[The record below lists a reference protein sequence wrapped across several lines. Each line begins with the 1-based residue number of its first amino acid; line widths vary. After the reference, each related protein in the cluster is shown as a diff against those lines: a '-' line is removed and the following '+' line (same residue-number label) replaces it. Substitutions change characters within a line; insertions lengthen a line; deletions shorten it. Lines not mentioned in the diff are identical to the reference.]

1 MLLGIDSAV
10 ARLIAD
16 ADCNLK
22 RKQIFSQSVFLI
34 FLSLISIVPILY
46 YFRGSI
52 LINYIG
58 DSSHSY
64 LFSIVLCNL
73 FLNLFIQNIL
83 GIFKW
88 MFEKVNYFIL
98 SFGHALL
105 TILVSLFLLVKLDY
119 GLIAIFYGQ
128 LFSSLF
134 FCIVGFLLVR
144 KYLTFTL
151 GKSYMKAFF
160 NIGIPVCLISCLG
173 CLIPIIERNFISKY
187 LSLSDIAVYSVA
199 LKIVLILAL
208 ITNTFNTAWSP
219 FALSIYKKQNSGIM
233 FNKIFLYTSSFLFL
247 IVLLLSFFSQSL
259 IEILAGSD
267 YYESSILVAPLL
279 LSRFYTFSSR
289 FISIGIFIKKKNIFL
304 IIPQIMY
311 IISFFMIAPI
321 LLQKDLIMGF
331 CKAILICSLISFFI
345 HLILVHKISE
355 IRFKVIYYMPV
366 LLFTWYS
373 LFDY

>member
-1 MLLGIDSAV
+1 
-10 ARLIAD
+10 
-16 ADCNLK
+16 
-22 RKQIFSQSVFLI
+22 
-34 FLSLISIVPILY
+34 
-46 YFRGSI
+46 
-52 LINYIG
+52 
-58 DSSHSY
+58 
-64 LFSIVLCNL
+64 
-73 FLNLFIQNIL
+73 
-83 GIFKW
+83 

-134 FCIVGFLLVR
+134 FCIVGFLLVG

-219 FALSIYKKQNSGIM
+219 FALSIYKKQNSDIM
-233 FNKIFLYTSSFLFL
+233 FKKIFLYTSSFLFL

-304 IIPQIMY
+304 IIPQVIY
-311 IISFFMIAPI
+311 IISFFIIAPI
-321 LLQKDLIMGF
+321 LIQKDSIMGF

-355 IRFKVIYYMPV
+355 IRFKVIYYIPV

-373 LFDY
+373 VFDY

>member
-16 ADCNLK
+16 ADCSLK

-46 YFRGSI
+46 YFRESI

-73 FLNLFIQNIL
+73 FLYLFIQNIL

-105 TILVSLFLLVKLDY
+105 TILVSLLLLVELDY

-128 LFSSLF
+128 LLSSLF
-134 FCIVGFLLVR
+134 FCIVGFLLAR

-173 CLIPIIERNFISKY
+173 CLIPILERNFISKY

-199 LKIVLILAL
+199 LKIVLILVL

-219 FALSIYKKQNSGIM
+219 FALSIYKKQNSNII

-259 IEILAGSD
+259 IEILAGSN
-267 YYESSILVAPLL
+267 YYESSILVSPLL

-289 FISIGIFIKKKNIFL
+289 FISVGIYIKKKNFYL
-304 IIPQIMY
+304 VIPQVIY
-311 IISFFMIAPI
+311 IATFFIVTPI
-321 LLQKDLIMGF
+321 FIQKDLILGF

-355 IRFKVIYYMPV
+355 IRFKVIYYIPV

-373 LFDY
+373 VFDY

>member
-46 YFRGSI
+46 YFRESI

-73 FLNLFIQNIL
+73 FLNLFIQNII

-134 FCIVGFLLVR
+134 FCIVGFLLVG

-219 FALSIYKKQNSGIM
+219 FALSIYKKQNSDIM
-233 FNKIFLYTSSFLFL
+233 FKKIFLYTSSFLFL

-304 IIPQIMY
+304 IIPQVIY
-311 IISFFMIAPI
+311 IISFFIIAPI
-321 LLQKDLIMGF
+321 LIQKDSIMGF

-355 IRFKVIYYMPV
+355 IRFKVIYYIPV

-373 LFDY
+373 VFDY